1 MGPPSKPD
9 GSPAAHTDLDLD
21 LVLDPDPDP
30 LLLWAARGQ
39 SPSMVLPLSQ
49 HHQYWSLV
57 CPSTIYY
64 YYYTIMTQ
72 WHQAAEN
79 HILSSAAISMK

>member
-9 GSPAAHTDLDLD
+9 GSPAAHPDLDLD
-21 LVLDPDPDP
+21 LVLDLDPDP

-49 HHQYWSLV
+49 HHQYWSSV
-57 CPSTIYY
+57 CPSTIY